1 MRLKTFTA
9 TSMAEAMDMVRSQ
22 LGEDAIIV
30 STAQGRG
37 DGRVEITAAVETDS
51 PDDYATPEAQAL
63 REHARYGANTRG
75 FVPAEDFGTDVE
87 AAAFAAE
94 FADLLHGALSWH
106 GVPARLAERLTQ
118 AALRVGLEDMPG
130 ALAEALD
137 EHFRFPGLSMDNRPV
152 LLVGPPGA
160 GKSIA
165 VAKIAARGVLERRNV
180 HVISCDLAR
189 AAAGEQLAAL
199 CRVMAVPFT
208 EAADGREL
216 TAMMAHTGEAKIVI
230 DTTGLNPF
238 QPKER
243 GPLKEL
249 IEASGAE
256 PLLVLPAG
264 GDPGEAA
271 EVASIFAGLGC
282 RRFLPTR
289 LDASR
294 RLGGLLA
301 AADAAGLA
309 FADAGCSPFVGKGF
323 ERLDP
328 LQLAHWLLRDP
339 DSGVSANLTSK
350 AAE

>member
-1 MRLKTFTA
+1 MRLKTFSA
-9 TSMAEAMDMVRSQ
+9 ANMAEAMDMVRSQ

-30 STAQGRG
+30 SSFQSRT
-37 DGRVEITAAVETDS
+37 DNRVEITAAVESDS

-63 REHARYGANTRG
+63 RDNAKYGPNARG
-75 FVPAEDFGTDVE
+75 FVPNEDFGAGQDAYAE
-87 AAAFAAE
+87 E
-94 FADLLHGALSWH
+94 FADLLKGALGWH
-106 GVPARLAERLTQ
+106 GVPARLADRLTQ
-118 AALRVGLEDMPG
+118 AALRVGLDDMPG

-137 EHFRFPGLSMDNRPV
+137 EHFRFPGLSLDNRPL

-160 GKSIA
+160 GKS
-165 VAKIAARGVLERRNV
+165 VAAAKMAARAVFEQRNV
-180 HVISCDLAR
+180 HVISCDMAR
-189 AAAGEQLAAL
+189 AAAGEQLGAL

-208 EAADGREL
+208 EAANPSEL
-216 TAMMAHTGEAKIVI
+216 TAMMAHTGEAKIII

-238 QPKER
+238 VAKER
-243 GPLKEL
+243 TPLKEL
-249 IEASGAE
+249 ILAAGAE

-271 EVASIFAGLGC
+271 EIASIFASLGC

-301 AADAAGLA
+301 AADSAGLA
-309 FADAGCSPFVGKGF
+309 FADAGCSPYVGKGF

-328 LQLAHWLLRDP
+328 LQLSHWLLRDP
-339 DSGVSANLTSK
+339 DTGASANLTSK

>member
-30 STAQGRG
+30 STSQSRASGG
-37 DGRVEITAAVETDS
+37 VEITAAVESDS
-51 PDDYATPEAQAL
+51 PDDFATPEAQAL
-63 REHARYGANTRG
+63 RDSARYGAGTRG
-75 FVPAEDFGTDVE
+75 FVPVEDF
-87 AAAFAAE
+87 AADDGGYADE
-94 FADLLHGALSWH
+94 FANLLQGALAWH

-118 AALRVGLEDMPG
+118 SALKVGLDDMPG

-152 LLVGPPGA
+152 LLVGPSGA

-165 VAKIAARGVLERRNV
+165 AAKIAARAVIEQRRA
-180 HVISCDLAR
+180 HVISCDTAR

-199 CRVMAVPFT
+199 CRVMALPFT
-208 EAADGREL
+208 EAANGAEL
-216 TAMMAHTGEAKIVI
+216 AAMMAHTGDAKVII

-238 QPKER
+238 QAKER

-249 IEASGAE
+249 ILASGAE
-256 PLLVLPAG
+256 PVLVMPAG

-271 EVASIFAGLGC
+271 EVAAVFASLGC

-339 DSGVSANLTSK
+339 DTGASANLTSK

>member
-30 STAQGRG
+30 STQQSRG
-37 DGRVEITAAVETDS
+37 DGHVEITAAIDS
-51 PDDYATPEAQAL
+51 DSEDDYATPEARAM
-63 REHARYGANTRG
+63 RETARYGGNARG
-75 FVPAEDFGTDVE
+75 FVPSEDFGPGPDDY
-87 AAAFAAE
+87 AQD
-94 FADLLHGALSWH
+94 FADMLDGALGWH
-106 GVPARLAERLTQ
+106 GVPARLSGRLVQ
-118 AALRVGLEDMPG
+118 HALNVGLDDAPG

-137 EHFRFPGLSMDNRPV
+137 ETFRFPGISADNRPT
-152 LLVGPPGA
+152 LVIGMAGC
-160 GKSIA
+160 GKS
-165 VAKIAARGVLERRNV
+165 VAAAKLAARSVLDQRAV
-180 HVISCDLAR
+180 QVISCDLSR

-199 CRVMAVPFT
+199 CRVMSVPFA
-208 EAADGREL
+208 EAGNAEEL
-216 TAMMAHTGEAKIVI
+216 LALMAQAGDAKVII
-230 DTTGLNPF
+230 DTAGINPYR
-238 QPKER
+238 QKER
-243 GPLKEL
+243 DGLQAL
-249 IEASGAE
+249 IRASGAE
-256 PLLVLPAG
+256 PMLVLSAG
-264 GDPGEAA
+264 GDAAEAA
-271 EVASIFAGLGC
+271 DIARIFANLGA

-294 RLGGLLA
+294 RIGGLLA

-339 DSGVSANLTSK
+339 DTGVNAHQTSK